1 MKKSLALIFSAVLFT
16 AFITS
21 CASTS
26 GIESS
31 VRRFPEDLS
40 QEIPLEELAKVTIEK
55 TVLTDGIDNYITNSA
70 TKNSE
75 NKRQGKTN
83 EPEYHELTGGLWNP
97 TKVRTFYCEP
107 GQHNF
112 SVRYRS
118 GNTYTMFPAKIAA
131 KLEAGKAYSLKA
143 KVTGTK
149 VSFDIVD
156 VETGKSAIPT
166 SNLNEKQQAILY
178 YVSSVLDKTSDENQG
193 KVMMIIGNSTYTV
206 TPGMKVSVS
215 TSKSDV
221 KKEGFIGFSTDLKLS
236 TGKFYIKYSDDSMT
250 KEDFL
255 KLKAEECDEVYEI
268 QGFDQNGVIR
278 SLNLLRTDVTPNVT
292 CSAAIIPLSK

>member
-1 MKKSLALIFSAVLFT
+1 MKKSLAFIFSAILFA

-26 GIESS
+26 GIEKS
-31 VRRFPEDLS
+31 VLRFPEDLN

-55 TVLTDGIDNYITNSA
+55 TVVTEGIDNYVINSA

-75 NKRQGKTN
+75 NKKQGKTN
-83 EPEYHELTGGLWNP
+83 EPEYYELTGGLSNS

-107 GQHNF
+107 GQHSF
-112 SVRYRS
+112 TVKYRS
-118 GNTYTMFPAKIAA
+118 LYTYTLFPAKIVA
-131 KLEAGKAYSLKA
+131 KLEAGKAYSLKS
-143 KVTGTK
+143 KVTGSK

-166 SNLNEKQQAILY
+166 SNLSEKQQAILY
-178 YVSSVLDKTSDENQG
+178 YVSSVLDKTSDDSQG

-236 TGKFYIKYSDDSMT
+236 SGKIYIKYSDDSMT

-255 KLKAEECDEVYEI
+255 KLKAEAYDEVYEI
-268 QGFDQNGVIR
+268 QGFAQNGEIK

-292 CSAAIIPLSK
+292 CSAVIIPLNK